1 MKIDLNQTREFKY
14 CNKHSLYNIKE
25 NKMSKKVFFF
35 SSDKTKVIKQIK
47 KKNTNP
53 CSDNRK
59 KRVLDEASVQTER
72 NPKFKESD
80 SFAFLS
86 DLSNFVV
93 VLVFT
98 ARALGLHAKSQL
110 IAFRF
115 RACFTNRSKVISTA
129 EIVNYYYFTETQNKK
144 TITTA
149 NRGIHSLP
157 WTAGYRISFISK
169 KKKKTQLSR
178 MPTFLIKQTI

>member
-1 MKIDLNQTREFKY
+1 M
-14 CNKHSLYNIKE
+14 
-25 NKMSKKVFFF
+25 
-35 SSDKTKVIKQIK
+35 
-47 KKNTNP
+47 
-53 CSDNRK
+53 
-59 KRVLDEASVQTER
+59 DEASVQTER

-144 TITTA
+144 TIKLLTVA
-149 NRGIHSLP
+149 FIR
-157 WTAGYRISFISK
+157 YREQPAVESHLFLK
-169 KKKKTQLSR
+169 KKKKHNSQECLH
-178 MPTFLIKQTI
+178 F